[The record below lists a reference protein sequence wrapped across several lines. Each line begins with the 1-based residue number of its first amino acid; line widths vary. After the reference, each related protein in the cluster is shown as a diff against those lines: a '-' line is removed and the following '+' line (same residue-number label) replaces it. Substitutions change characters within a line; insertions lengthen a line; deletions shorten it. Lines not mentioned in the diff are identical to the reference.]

1 MKKYKNQDGVELNYQ
16 GTDVHKVLVREVVSE
31 AIKIL
36 YTYRMDSPQSMGWA
50 IQECQEFLR
59 VNFDLMDDAGRSDEW
74 RIMQFNRNR
83 AVEDQVDSVEEMEAK
98 VKEMF

>member
-1 MKKYKNQDGVELNYQ
+1 MNKYKNQEGIELNYQ
-16 GTDVHKVLVREVVSE
+16 GSDSHKTLVREVVRE

-36 YTYRMDSPQSMGWA
+36 STYRIDSPESMGWA

-83 AVEDQVDSVEEMEAK
+83 AVEDQVNSIEEMETK